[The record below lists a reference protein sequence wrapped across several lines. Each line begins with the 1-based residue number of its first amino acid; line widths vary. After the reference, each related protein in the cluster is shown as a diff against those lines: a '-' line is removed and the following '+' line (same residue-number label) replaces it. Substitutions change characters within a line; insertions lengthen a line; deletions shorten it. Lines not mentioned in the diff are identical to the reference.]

1 MTTKLAAFFRFTLL
15 YSDMTSIFL
24 LLTLG
29 WSCIDSSW
37 TPLATSVLGFGLSL
51 PFGFVEDGAME
62 ETRVS
67 F

>member
-1 MTTKLAAFFRFTLL
+1 MTTKLAAFFRLTLL
-15 YSDMTSIFL
+15 YSDITSMFL
-24 LLTLG
+24 LLTFG

-37 TPLATSVLGFGLSL
+37 TPLATSVLGLGLSF
-51 PFGFVEDGAME
+51 PFGFAEDGAME